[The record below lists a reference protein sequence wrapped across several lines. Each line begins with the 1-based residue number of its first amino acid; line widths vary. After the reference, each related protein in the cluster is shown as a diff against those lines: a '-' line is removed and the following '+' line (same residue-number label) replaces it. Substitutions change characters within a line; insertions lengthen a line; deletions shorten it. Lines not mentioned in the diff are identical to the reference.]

1 MTLSPHIIMQ
11 GKGKPVVLF
20 HGWGFDSQIW
30 VSLLP
35 ALTNQYQLYL
45 VDLPGF
51 GLTPHME
58 WEAFKTALLKYLP
71 MKFALVGWS
80 MGGLLATRLA
90 IEHPDHVT
98 HLINVTS
105 SPYFI
110 RETHWPGIAYPIFRD
125 FYQALASNPQQ
136 TLREFITLQ
145 LQEQKVLTG
154 RPPSLNGLRAGLD
167 LLMSWDLR
175 QNLTQLTQPVCYM
188 FGRLDAIVPRKTM
201 VTMQT
206 LFPHFDYTLFP
217 KAAHAPFLSHQ
228 KDFIT
233 ALERFLQ

>member
-1 MTLSPHIIMQ
+1 MTFSPHITTQ
-11 GKGKPVVLF
+11 GKGKPIVLF

-30 VSLLP
+30 LPLLP
-35 ALTNQYQLYL
+35 TLINQYQLHL

-58 WEAFKTALLKYLP
+58 WEAFKSALLKHLP
-71 MKFALVGWS
+71 AKFALVGWS

-90 IEHPDHVT
+90 IEEPENVT
-98 HLINVTS
+98 HLINVAS

-110 RETHWPGIAYPIFRD
+110 RETPWPGIAPTIFRD
-125 FYQALASNPQQ
+125 FYQAFAINSQQ
-136 TLREFITLQ
+136 ILQEFITLQ
-145 LQEQKVLTG
+145 LQGQKVLTG
-154 RPPSLNGLRAGLD
+154 QPPSLNGLRAGLD
-167 LLMSWDLR
+167 LLMRWDLR
-175 QNLTQLTQPVCYM
+175 QNLTQLNQPVCYM
-188 FGRLDAIVPRKTM
+188 FGRLDAIVPHATM

-206 LFPHFDYTLFP
+206 LYPDFHYVMFP

-228 KDFIT
+228 NEFIT